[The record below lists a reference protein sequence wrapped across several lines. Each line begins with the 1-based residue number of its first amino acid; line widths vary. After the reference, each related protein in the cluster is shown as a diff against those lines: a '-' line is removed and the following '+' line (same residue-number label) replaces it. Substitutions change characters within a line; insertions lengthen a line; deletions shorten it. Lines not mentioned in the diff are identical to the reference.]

1 MTLQALYETESIRLA
16 DDLLGP
22 GLTDDIMEKAEKW
35 LAYFAATLDVKFDE
49 IVPSFI
55 VTELITAYAMR
66 EVCVKK
72 SFGAGAPVWLGSA
85 QSKNSS
91 LDYFSQ
97 KLKFY
102 EAKIKELENRI
113 TAADLTGD
121 KDGQKGYRSVA
132 LYRG

>member
-1 MTLQALYETESIRLA
+1 MQGLYETELIRSS

-22 GLTDDIMEKAEKW
+22 NLTDDIMEKAEQW
-35 LAYFAATLDVKFDE
+35 FAYFATSLDVKLDE
-49 IVPSFI
+49 IVPSFV

-66 EVCVKK
+66 EVCIKK

-85 QSKNSS
+85 QSKNAS

-113 TAADLTGD
+113 TAADLTGG
-121 KDGQKGYRSVA
+121 KAGKNGYRSVE

>member
-1 MTLQALYETESIRLA
+1 
-16 DDLLGP
+16 
-22 GLTDDIMEKAEKW
+22 MEKAEQW
-35 LAYFAATLDVKFDE
+35 FAYFATSLDVKLDE
-49 IVPSFI
+49 IVPSFV

-66 EVCVKK
+66 EVCIKK

-85 QSKNSS
+85 QSKNAS

-113 TAADLTGD
+113 TAADLTGG
-121 KDGQKGYRSVA
+121 KAGKNGYRSVE

>member
-1 MTLQALYETESIRLA
+1 MQALYETESIRLA

-22 GLTDDIMEKAEKW
+22 GITDDIMEKAEKW
-35 LAYFAATLDVKFDE
+35 LAYFAATLDVDADK
-49 IVPSFI
+49 IVPSFV

-66 EVCVKK
+66 EVCIKK
-72 SFGAGAPVWLGSA
+72 SYGAGAPVWAGSN
-85 QSKNSS
+85 QNRTGN
-91 LDYFSQ
+91 LDYYGQ

-102 EAKIKELENRI
+102 ENKIKDLENRI

-121 KDGQKGYRSVA
+121 DEQKGYRSVN